1 MSAHR
6 WAVIWNDHMYSAWDR
21 YELELY
27 KSSSCR
33 RIRTC
38 SATLRHCD
46 HVHISLTRKAARAET
61 SWFVRRR

>member
-1 MSAHR
+1 
-6 WAVIWNDHMYSAWDR
+6 MYSAWDR
-21 YELELY
+21 YEAELY
-27 KSSSCR
+27 KGSSCR

-38 SATLRHCD
+38 SVTLRHRD